1 MNLKPKAL
9 GLLVAACLIG
19 VSQPYTS
26 ANATPFSFSTGDPDG
41 RMAAATRPGS
51 GGSFEIETGD
61 DFILTN
67 PTTITSATFT
77 GLVPAG
83 ASVSNVVVEVYRVF
97 PLDSD
102 TNRTPNVPTR
112 ANSPSDVAFDSRSA
126 PSSLIFQTALV
137 STSFLALNSVLPG
150 GIHAFPNQ
158 TTMGNGPVRGNEV
171 QVSVTFTKPLN
182 LPADHYFFVP
192 QVTLDNGSFLW
203 LSAPRPITGG
213 TGPFTGD
220 LQAWTR
226 DQFLD
231 PDWLRIGTDI
241 VGGTTPP
248 TFAMRFSLTGVATP
262 IPAALP
268 LFATGLGALGLL
280 GWRRKRRLAI

>member
-1 MNLKPKAL
+1 MNLKPIAL
-9 GLLVAACLIG
+9 GLLAAACLIG

-51 GGSFEIETGD
+51 GGSFKIETGD

-192 QVTLDNGSFLW
+192 QVSLDNGNFLW

-231 PDWLRIGTDI
+231 PD
-241 VGGTTPP
+241 
-248 TFAMRFSLTGVATP
+248 
-262 IPAALP
+262 
-268 LFATGLGALGLL
+268 
-280 GWRRKRRLAI
+280 